1 MVIARLPRLSVPEDA
16 VLASRLLGAGPC
28 HAHRLELVCCV
39 KRSSRDLATDV
50 GVVRVQAG
58 LVLTILFVP
67 NLMSLDLREGD
78 RRFDALMAGNPA
90 AYSGDAVHPRNLSLF
105 ERMLG
110 VQK

>member
-1 MVIARLPRLSVPEDA
+1 MVTSGSKLLDA
-16 VLASRLLGAGPC
+16 
-28 HAHRLELVCCV
+28 
-39 KRSSRDLATDV
+39 D
-50 GVVRVQAG
+50 VQAG

-90 AYSGDAVHPRNLSLF
+90 AYSGDAVHPSNLSLF

>member
-1 MVIARLPRLSVPEDA
+1 M
-16 VLASRLLGAGPC
+16 C
-28 HAHRLELVCCV
+28 
-39 KRSSRDLATDV
+39 
-50 GVVRVQAG
+50 VQAG

-78 RRFDALMAGNPA
+78 RRFDALMQNNPA

-105 ERMLG
+105 ERMIG

>member
-1 MVIARLPRLSVPEDA
+1 MCCKHGARVCQLLDA
-16 VLASRLLGAGPC
+16 
-28 HAHRLELVCCV
+28 
-39 KRSSRDLATDV
+39 DL
-50 GVVRVQAG
+50 QAG

-90 AYSGDAVHPRNLSLF
+90 TYNGDAVAPNNLSLF

>member
-1 MVIARLPRLSVPEDA
+1 MGNVDIEKVWKGSHRRLSDSLTRFRCA
-16 VLASRLLGAGPC
+16 AMMMSGCQLLDAGP
-28 HAHRLELVCCV
+28 
-39 KRSSRDLATDV
+39 
-50 GVVRVQAG
+50 QAG

-90 AYSGDAVHPRNLSLF
+90 AYSGDAVHPSNLSLF

>member
-1 MVIARLPRLSVPEDA
+1 M
-16 VLASRLLGAGPC
+16 
-28 HAHRLELVCCV
+28 
-39 KRSSRDLATDV
+39 
-50 GVVRVQAG
+50 
-58 LVLTILFVP
+58 LTILFVP

-78 RRFDALMAGNPA
+78 RRFDALMANNPS

>member
-1 MVIARLPRLSVPEDA
+1 MDHPTYVGDI
-16 VLASRLLGAGPC
+16 LAAAFAGGSRATYLTGA
-28 HAHRLELVCCV
+28 
-39 KRSSRDLATDV
+39 SS
-50 GVVRVQAG
+50 VQAG

-90 AYSGDAVHPRNLSLF
+90 NYSGPAVSPNNLSLF
-105 ERMLG
+105 ERMIG

>member
-1 MVIARLPRLSVPEDA
+1 M
-16 VLASRLLGAGPC
+16 
-28 HAHRLELVCCV
+28 
-39 KRSSRDLATDV
+39 
-50 GVVRVQAG
+50 
-58 LVLTILFVP
+58 LTTLFVP

-78 RRFDALMAGNPA
+78 RRFDALMADNPA